1 MGLSENTRSND
12 QQSPKATSAAAHPHA
27 ALTAGCYGPP
37 DVPDVA
43 AVSTLLH
50 HFSEEGACDFGVCF
64 MVVKVLLTEL
74 DILRGP
80 GLQAAQS
87 VRKEQ
92 SAYLQ
97 EAM

>member
-1 MGLSENTRSND
+1 MGFSENTHGND
-12 QQSPKATSAAAHPHA
+12 QQSPNETSAAAHPHA
-27 ALTAGCYGPP
+27 ALTTGCYGPP

-50 HFSEEGACDFGVCF
+50 YFSEEGTCNVGVCF

-80 GLQAAQS
+80 GLQTVQS
-87 VRKEQ
+87 VRKEH

>member
-1 MGLSENTRSND
+1 MGFPENTHSNG
-12 QQSPKATSAAAHPHA
+12 QQSPNETSVAAHPHA
-27 ALTAGCYGPP
+27 ALTTGCYGPP

-50 HFSEEGACDFGVCF
+50 HFPEEGACDVGVCF
-64 MVVKVLLTEL
+64 IVVKVLLTEL
-74 DILRGP
+74 DIMTGP
-80 GLQAAQS
+80 CLQTVQS
-87 VRKEQ
+87 VRKED